1 MNWERDQ
8 PPETPWESCDG
19 AGVPESDIRERQPE
33 FATPTHEVVGASIIR
48 RPDAISLDYLVA
60 HTLGPIAVADPS
72 RGLVARV
79 WKAWTPDGYEV
90 RLAGANGTGD
100 AWTDEVLL
108 FTIDGGPP
116 ILELDI
122 AFEQNGQPVV
132 CLERATGVGGASEVW
147 IWFYDPTVPGMVLRN
162 FGAGRTPRALLD
174 RPLDVADSDV
184 CVSYVA
190 DHLGRI
196 AYRQQRDRY
205 AVEIP
210 TPFEANRDTFVEDVA
225 KGQDR
230 RVVLLYSQR
239 DEATGTYALHAAS
252 SALSPITLSAE
263 ALEPARTITA
273 LSLDEIMRVYLARPE
288 ALTGSRSLRH
298 VQLRDLIIIYN
309 LSPEALDPRRSLVAL
324 TVQDLVK
331 LYTMGAEAVT
341 GLRTITSVSVP
352 VVITIDRSMT
362 TEAVAPK
369 RTITTITLEA
379 A

>member
-1 MNWERDQ
+1 
-8 PPETPWESCDG
+8 
-19 AGVPESDIRERQPE
+19 
-33 FATPTHEVVGASIIR
+33 
-48 RPDAISLDYLVA
+48 DYLTA

-79 WKAWTPDGYEV
+79 WKARTADGREV
-90 RLAGANGTGD
+90 RLAGANGAGN

-108 FTIDGGPP
+108 FTIDDGGPP

-147 IWFYDPTVPGMVLRN
+147 IWFFDPTVPGMVLRN
-162 FGAGRTPRALLD
+162 FGPGRTPRALLD
-174 RPLDVADSDV
+174 RPIEIADGDVLV
-184 CVSYVA
+184 FYVA
-190 DHLGRI
+190 DHAGRI

-205 AVEIP
+205 AVEIL

-252 SALSPITLSAE
+252 SVLSPITLPAE

-273 LSLDEIMRVYLARPE
+273 LSLDEIMRAYLARPE

-309 LSPEALDPRRSLVAL
+309 PSPEALDPRRSLVAL

-369 RTITTITLEA
+369 RTITAVTLEA